1 MCFVPPDG
9 GFTGEIESW
18 EDLRGRKVNFIP
30 WPDYYPGFS
39 LLLDLWKENSD
50 LEVIRQYFEQ
60 YKQTSLDRDKAGL
73 LLDKSC
79 YFNRCTAIEDIYRL
93 LG

>member
-1 MCFVPPDG
+1 M
-9 GFTGEIESW
+9 
-18 EDLRGRKVNFIP
+18 VNFIP

-60 YKQTSLDRDKAGL
+60 YKQTSLDWDKAGL
-73 LLDKSC
+73 LLDKSR
-79 YFNRCTAIEDIYRL
+79 YFNLCTAIEDIYRL

>member
-1 MCFVPPDG
+1 MFCAARRRFY
-9 GFTGEIESW
+9 
-18 EDLRGRKVNFIP
+18 RGNRKLGRFARTEGDFSP

-60 YKQTSLDRDKAGL
+60 YKQTSLDWDKAGL
-73 LLDKSC
+73 LLDKSR
-79 YFNRCTAIEDIYRL
+79 YFNRCAAIEDIYRL